1 MHTRTCLPDVMTS
14 STCSFAIMLPL
25 HCISH
30 VNPHPLFSFLC
41 REMTEQLTKGLTH
54 KTSGELNLKSS
65 IMPGELIR
73 IKLQVLRMEEKA
85 EVKDTEEHFDDSN
98 CPEKSKLFQAQ
109 CLAFLTLHCPRFP
122 PPNPA
127 HPANDPFWLKHHNLP
142 SKQSLVNYPWPTNW
156 LEDPHYIVPS
166 SCYSW
171 PAGFLV
177 SSSGSSLSP
186 WSVIVSLPVWRYQRE
201 GDATEEVLVEQ
212 YTQMDW
218 EKWGDCQVFL
228 SNIPAGE
235 EWLQCQNPEVGPA
248 IKASGRDVVPFLKKD
263 STPALIWLWPSSL
276 LVSTLKLHGHTCFVD
291 NNALLR
297 WSFCEPWINCDF
309 SYFDCASLLLL

>member
-1 MHTRTCLPDVMTS
+1 MIPT
-14 STCSFAIMLPL
+14 A
-25 HCISH
+25 
-30 VNPHPLFSFLC
+30 
-41 REMTEQLTKGLTH
+41 
-54 KTSGELNLKSS
+54 
-65 IMPGELIR
+65 
-73 IKLQVLRMEEKA
+73 LR
-85 EVKDTEEHFDDSN
+85 SPS
-98 CPEKSKLFQAQ
+98 CSKLNAWLSLLYIV
-109 CLAFLTLHCPRFP
+109 LAFL
-122 PPNPA
+122 
-127 HPANDPFWLKHHNLP
+127 PANDPFWLKHHNLP

-263 STPALIWLWPSSL
+263 STPALIWLWPSFL

-291 NNALLR
+291 NIALLR

-309 SYFDCASLLLL
+309 SYFACASLLLL

>member
-30 VNPHPLFSFLC
+30 VNLHPLFSFLC

-85 EVKDTEEHFDDSN
+85 EVKDTEEYFDDSN

-109 CLAFLTLHCPRFP
+109 CLTFLTLHCPRFP

-142 SKQSLVNYPWPTNW
+142 SKQSLVNYPCPWPTNW

-248 IKASGRDVVPFLKKD
+248 IKASGGDIVPFFLKK
-263 STPALIWLWPSSL
+263 
-276 LVSTLKLHGHTCFVD
+276 
-291 NNALLR
+291 
-297 WSFCEPWINCDF
+297 
-309 SYFDCASLLLL
+309 